1 MDRGPLAAIGKEH
14 LVFGGQIARE
24 DGQMFAR
31 LRRFLG
37 YVLYLIG
44 WGLAVLVLAQAIILS
59 LATGSPLIPVVLGF
73 VGIAIWAI
81 GIFFRRIFA
90 QR

>member
-1 MDRGPLAAIGKEH
+1 
-14 LVFGGQIARE
+14 
-24 DGQMFAR
+24 MFAR